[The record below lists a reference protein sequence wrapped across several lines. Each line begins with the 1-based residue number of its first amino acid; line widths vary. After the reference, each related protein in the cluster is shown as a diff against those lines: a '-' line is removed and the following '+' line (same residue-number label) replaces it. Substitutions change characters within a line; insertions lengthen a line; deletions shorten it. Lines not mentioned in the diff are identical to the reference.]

1 MPNQANFRSNITA
14 KTEPRFTASRIVS
27 NPSELILFE
36 EVPASFAFDAQDNVE
51 VHFYTIPGN
60 QRLLSTTVTLNDEII
75 KSHIVSYADNSYKT
89 YIRIDFTK
97 LFVDKNLV
105 LVSGDYRMVLNFFSD
120 EIGSYTDRRL
130 TMDTISPTR
139 TEVQLTFNNI
149 VDEITRREDAYLLRE
164 FVELAFNK
172 TDAVGVAEKIFKSG
186 VQLDDS
192 TEGVTVDTIVE
203 NIAIP
208 EINQTYENTM
218 ARIDR
223 LNLRESFDAQ
233 VNDFLLELYS
243 FIREEIVIN
252 GDDRI
257 QQDDYEQFIRS
268 VVENKIRFLYQ
279 AIDSRISAR

>member
-1 MPNQANFRSNITA
+1 MPNQANFRSDVT
-14 KTEPRFTASRIVS
+14 TQTDPRFSASRIVS

-51 VHFYTIPGN
+51 VHFYTILEN
-60 QRLLSTTVTLNDEII
+60 QLLLSTTITLNDDII
-75 KSHIVSYADNSYKT
+75 KSHIVAYNDNSYKN

-105 LVSGDYRMVLNFFSD
+105 LVPGDYRMVLNFFSD
-120 EIGSYTDRRL
+120 ELGSYTDRRL
-130 TMDTISPTR
+130 TIDTISPTR
-139 TEVQLTFNNI
+139 TEVQLTFNNVI
-149 VDEITRREDAYLLRE
+149 DEVTRRENQYLLKE
-164 FVELAFNK
+164 FVESSFNK
-172 TDAVGVAEKIFKSG
+172 PDAVGVAEKIFKSG
-186 VQLDDS
+186 VELEDS

-203 NIAIP
+203 NIEIP
-208 EINQTYENTM
+208 EINQTYANTM

-223 LNLRESFDAQ
+223 LGLRESFDAQ

-257 QQDDYEQFIRS
+257 QQDEYQQIIRS

-279 AIDSRISAR
+279 AIDSRIAAR